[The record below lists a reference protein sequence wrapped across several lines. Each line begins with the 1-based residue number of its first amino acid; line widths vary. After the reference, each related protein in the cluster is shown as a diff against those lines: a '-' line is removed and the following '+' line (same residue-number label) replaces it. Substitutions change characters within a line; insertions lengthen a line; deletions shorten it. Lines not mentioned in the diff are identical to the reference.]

1 MRILVV
7 HNILNDS
14 HSVNGVMRHY
24 VLMARHWIGENNPT
38 DFVVARAGWRQ
49 FKELAPSSRLLSS
62 DGWFDASRRIAMTWS
77 YLPAYAYRMMTSHWM
92 RLPQSYDIVLASGM
106 FISET
111 YAAFVLA
118 RRLKAKFAV
127 KIHHVVTAQEN
138 RSGMLNSWLFRT
150 ERYSCRLIHRHADVI
165 FCSVPGVAED
175 YRGLERQL
183 GLEPREVVVSGYGLD
198 FDEYAGPDDGKR
210 PYDVLFLGRMHE
222 QKGVFDLP
230 RYWRAVLDALP
241 RARLMVVGE
250 GPHRTRATQACAEL
264 GLGDSV
270 TFAGGVDD
278 RRKNELLR
286 QSKVGISLSYEE
298 GWGLSICEYLA
309 AGLPVVAYR
318 LPVFAQVFT
327 GQLDEVDLGDWRAAA
342 ARTVAWLSDE
352 GKRQERADAGRRF
365 IRRYDYREVA
375 RTELAAL
382 QSAVEQGVTD
392 RSARRA

>member
-1 MRILVV
+1 MR
-7 HNILNDS
+7 
-14 HSVNGVMRHY
+14 GRTT
-24 VLMARHWIGENNPT
+24 GE
-38 DFVVARAGWRQ
+38 
-49 FKELAPSSRLLSS
+49 
-62 DGWFDASRRIAMTWS
+62 
-77 YLPAYAYRMMTSHWM
+77 
-92 RLPQSYDIVLASGM
+92 
-106 FISET
+106 
-111 YAAFVLA
+111 
-118 RRLKAKFAV
+118 
-127 KIHHVVTAQEN
+127 
-138 RSGMLNSWLFRT
+138 
-150 ERYSCRLIHRHADVI
+150 
-165 FCSVPGVAED
+165 
-175 YRGLERQL
+175 
-183 GLEPREVVVSGYGLD
+183 
-198 FDEYAGPDDGKR
+198 R

-241 RARLMVVGE
+241 QARLMVVGE

-327 GQLDEVDLGDWRAAA
+327 GQLDEVDLGDWREAA
-342 ARTVAWLSDE
+342 ARTVAWLNDE
-352 GKRQERADAGRRF
+352 RKRQERADAGRRF

-375 RTELAAL
+375 RKELAAL
-382 QSAVEQGVTD
+382 QSAVERGVTG
-392 RSARRA
+392 RRA

>member
-14 HSVNGVMRHY
+14 QSVNGVMRHY
-24 VLMARHWIGENNPT
+24 VLMARHWIEEANPT

-49 FKELAPSSRLLSS
+49 FRELAPLSRLLCS
-62 DGWFDASRRIAMTWS
+62 DGLFDASHRIALTWS

-92 RLPQSYDIVLASGM
+92 RLPQSYDIVIASGM

-111 YAAFVLA
+111 YAAYVLA
-118 RRLKAKFAV
+118 RRLNAKFAV

-138 RSGMLNSWLFRT
+138 RSGILNSLLFRT

-175 YRGLERQL
+175 YRGLERRI
-183 GLEPREVVVSGYGLD
+183 GLEPREVVLSGYGLD
-198 FDEYAGPDDGKR
+198 FGEFEVATGGQRRYE
-210 PYDVLFLGRMHE
+210 VVFLGRMHE

-241 RARLMVVGE
+241 GARLVVIGE
-250 GPHRTRATQACAEL
+250 GPHRSRATQACREL
-264 GLGDSV
+264 GLGESV
-270 TFAGGVDD
+270 TFTGGVDD

-286 QSKVGISLSYEE
+286 ESKLGISLSYEE

-318 LPVFAQVFT
+318 LPVFAQVFP
-327 GQLDEVDLGDWRAAA
+327 GQLDEVGLGDWREAAV
-342 ARTVAWLSDE
+342 RTVAWLKDDR
-352 GKRQERADAGRRF
+352 KRQQQAEAGRRF
-365 IRRYDYREVA
+365 ILQYDYRQVA
-375 RTELAAL
+375 RDELAAL
-382 QSAVEQGVTD
+382 QQALER
-392 RSARRA
+392 RSPLRGG